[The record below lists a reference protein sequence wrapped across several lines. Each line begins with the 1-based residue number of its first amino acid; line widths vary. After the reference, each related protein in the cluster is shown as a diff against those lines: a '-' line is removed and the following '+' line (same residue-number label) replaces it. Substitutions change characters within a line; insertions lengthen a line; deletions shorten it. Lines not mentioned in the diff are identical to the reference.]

1 MCWWFD
7 DVDDDAD
14 DNDVKATTEV
24 RAGSLICPGPGPGPG
39 LAPLV
44 VVVCSSSEVD
54 GLRGRL
60 RRSKDDVSSES
71 TANERNS
78 ADLLLTHN
86 VHLYST
92 SRVR

>member
-1 MCWWFD
+1 M
-7 DVDDDAD
+7 A
-14 DNDVKATTEV
+14 V
-24 RAGSLICPGPGPGPG
+24 RAGFAVGPGRGG
-39 LAPLV
+39 PLV
-44 VVVCSSSEVD
+44 VVVVVCGSSEVD
-54 GLRGRL
+54 GLGGRL